1 MSRRIVTIDNAQFYQ
16 TPKGLLRYG
25 SSSAPPPPPPP
36 PPEPLRREET
46 RPRSGGSA
54 SLQLPIPFRE
64 QLYRGISAPIPM
76 TFVKSQRGGH
86 LPTATPRTEEE
97 ETEDEVKAI
106 GTELERLRK
115 RLQSM

>member
-16 TPKGLLRYG
+16 TPKGLLRYSQPRDLVKGG
-25 SSSAPPPPPPP
+25 SSSAPPPPPPL
-36 PPEPLRREET
+36 EREET
-46 RPRSGGSA
+46 RGGNA

-64 QLYRGISAPIPM
+64 HFYRGVSAPIPM
-76 TFVKSQRGGH
+76 TSQKGGH
-86 LPTATPRTEEE
+86 LPRTEEE